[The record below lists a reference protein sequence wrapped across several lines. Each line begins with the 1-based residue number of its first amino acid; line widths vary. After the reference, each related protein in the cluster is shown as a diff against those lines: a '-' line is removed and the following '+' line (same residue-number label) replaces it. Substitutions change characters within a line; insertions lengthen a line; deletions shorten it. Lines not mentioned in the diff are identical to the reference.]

1 VSAPRYDA
9 PSPLAAEHDLA
20 GFRCGDAALDEWLHR
35 YALVNQAA
43 GSARTYVATR
53 AGRVVGY
60 YALSSGAVSRADAP
74 GRVGKAMPEPV
85 PVLLL
90 GRLAVDRAEQGK
102 GLGAYLLQDAILRTL
117 NVAEQIGVRALLA
130 HASNESAA
138 AFYARFGFEPSPTD
152 ALHMLLLLKDARAKR
167 RRDDTFDRRGGG

>member
-1 VSAPRYDA
+1 VSTVRYNAPV
-9 PSPLAAEHDLA
+9 PLTAEHDLV
-20 GFRCGDAALDEWLHR
+20 GFRCGDAALDEWLHP

-43 GSARTYVATR
+43 GSARTYVTTR
-53 AGRVVGY
+53 GGRVVGY

-90 GRLAVDRAEQGK
+90 GRLAVDRAERGK

-117 NVAEQIGVRALLA
+117 NVADQIGVRALLA

-152 ALHMLLLLKDARAKR
+152 ALHMLLLLKDARATR
-167 RRDDTFDRRGGG
+167 RRDDAERRRGG